1 MDFSKILIKYY
12 LDKKWNCGETYD
24 SLEWYDTTIPKP
36 TEEELNVKWEELLLD
51 QVREKR
57 NFLLKESDCTVLTD
71 FPSANKEAW
80 LAYRRELRNLPET
93 WSESNPAFPTPPKT

>member
-57 NFLLKESDCTVLTD
+57 NFLLKESDCKVLVD
-71 FPSANKEAW
+71 YPNINKKAW
-80 LAYRRELRNLPET
+80 LSYRQALRNLPET